1 MLQFF
6 CRHPAAARCDS
17 SCSPSVG
24 WHRHESLRK
33 KLFLCRV
40 RVLESGIEVKCRTK
54 QMFLYPIPDRSKYI
68 TSINTL
74 EFLLRKQA
82 HMIVCHTIEELW
94 VVCLMASVKL
104 GIRNETAKTFLLLF
118 FVVWI
123 LLFLLARKHY
133 LCIIQ
138 LHSLLSL
145 SLRCPLLYD
154 KSHPCSLFNN
164 HCIYSQLG
172 STNTH
177 NIQE

>member
-1 MLQFF
+1 MRLEKEFSG
-6 CRHPAAARCDS
+6 CKRAS
-17 SCSPSVG
+17 KPSV
-24 WHRHESLRK
+24 RTNLRFILYVESK
-33 KLFLCRV
+33 MLF
-40 RVLESGIEVKCRTK
+40 K
-54 QMFLYPIPDRSKYI
+54 PIPDRSKYI